1 MTGLNWSLYIWN
13 AFGCNR
19 IGDSTSPTFSIR
31 ELSVLLHKK
40 LFKLQS
46 PSPGTFLSMV
56 NFHMTLILKNY
67 ISYFI
72 IFQMANFHVIKGL
85 QKLILVVHSAEY
97 GGDPLRAV
105 LRQNIK
111 VYLKSKLIKIKS
123 SKLKKLAFGYTTFFL
138 HSDYDRRH
146 GSTNSISRTHNSK
159 NNSKMIF
166 PNEMFFLELVRPIIN
181 PVTNP

>member
-56 NFHMTLILKNY
+56 NFHMTLILELYLILYNF
-67 ISYFI
+67 S
-72 IFQMANFHVIKGL
+72 NGNHFHVIKGL
-85 QKLILVVHSAEY
+85 QKLILVVHSAKY
-97 GGDPLRAV
+97 GGDPLRAE

-123 SKLKKLAFGYTTFFL
+123 SKLKKLAFGYTTF
-138 HSDYDRRH
+138 SPV
-146 GSTNSISRTHNSK
+146 SPASRTHNSK

-166 PNEMFFLELVRPIIN
+166 PNDFLGL
-181 PVTNP
+181 

>member
-19 IGDSTSPTFSIR
+19 IGDSTFSIR

-56 NFHMTLILKNY
+56 NFHMTLIQELY
-67 ISYFI
+67 LILY
-72 IFQMANFHVIKGL
+72 NFSNGNHSHVIKGL
-85 QKLILVVHSAEY
+85 QKLILVVHSAEF

-123 SKLKKLAFGYTTFFL
+123 SKLKKLAFGYTTF
-138 HSDYDRRH
+138 SPTTSH

-166 PNEMFFLELVRPIIN
+166 PNEILFLATYKQL
-181 PVTNP
+181 